1 MVALFFCR
9 GSRQRGQPCA
19 AGFMA
24 RELLI
29 EMLPMKTLLRL
40 LFRRRLK
47 AGPET
52 PLLRFYL
59 DDFNAQKPARYP
71 DGVRF

>member
-1 MVALFFCR
+1 
-9 GSRQRGQPCA
+9 
-19 AGFMA
+19 
-24 RELLI
+24 
-29 EMLPMKTLLRL
+29 MKTLLRL